1 MNKEDMMFSAI
12 RKKDILP
19 LVTVWMKPEGIL
31 LSKIRWT
38 EEVKYC
44 VISFI
49 YDFIHI

>member
-31 LSKIRWT
+31 LSKIGGQRKSNT
-38 EEVKYC
+38 M
-44 VISFI
+44 
-49 YDFIHI
+49 